1 MDRNGLK
8 LYHAEDGGQLTVTIY
23 ISNISEVEHHLLLQK
38 YSLCNYQLTNVNRY
52 QLSN

>member
-8 LYHAEDGGQLTVTIY
+8 LYHAEDGGQLTVTIIY
-23 ISNISEVEHHLLLQK
+23 NIFEVEHHLLLQK

-52 QLSN
+52 QLGN

>member
-8 LYHAEDGGQLTVTIY
+8 LYHVDGGQLTVTIIY
-23 ISNISEVEHHLLLQK
+23 NISEIEHHLLLQK
-38 YSLCNYQLTNVNRY
+38 YSLCNYRLTNVNRY